1 MCELLGMSANVP
13 TDICFSFT
21 GLIQRGGNTG
31 PHRDGWG
38 ITFYEGKGFRTFKDP
53 NPSFQSKIAELV
65 QSYPIKSRAVVSHIR
80 QANRGGVNL
89 ENTHPFTRELWGK
102 YWTFAHNGQLA
113 DHQQLE
119 TGRYRPV
126 GETDSEQAFC
136 WLLKQLEARY
146 PEPPQDM
153 VGMFRCVAQ
162 CCDQLKE
169 RGVFNMLL
177 SDGEYVMTYC
187 TNHLY
192 WITRRAPFGKA
203 SLLDEDVEINFQEET
218 TPNDVVSVI
227 ATQPLTGNEMWQR
240 MKPSEYAIFH
250 YGECIDNNAS
260 ALVDVPFA
268 AAKPGCQ
275 APIESLN

>member
-89 ENTHPFTRELWGK
+89 ENTHPFTRELWGR

-153 VGMFRCVAQ
+153 LSMFQFVAK
-162 CCDQLKE
+162 CCDQLKQQ
-169 RGVFNMLL
+169 GVFNMLL
-177 SDGEYVMTYC
+177 SDGEFVVTYC

-203 SLLDEDVEINFQEET
+203 ILLDEDIEINFQEET
-218 TPNDVVSVI
+218 TPDDVVSVI
-227 ATQPLTGNEMWQR
+227 ATQPLTGNETWQR
-240 MKPSEYAIFH
+240 MKPGEYAIFH
-250 YGECIDNNAS
+250 YGEYVDGNAQFL
-260 ALVDVPFA
+260 ADIPFA

-275 APIESLN
+275 API